1 MDKLSLEESKRSY
14 YGWVVVGMAFLAEL
28 LAFGMAYSFGVFFK
42 PLASEFGWTRAA
54 TAGAFSA
61 YAIIH
66 DVLAPVTG
74 RMTDR
79 FGPRVIVAIG
89 GFCIGL
95 AMFLMSHVTA
105 IWQIYLFYGFIFALG
120 VTSIYAP

>member
-1 MDKLSLEESKRSY
+1 M
-14 YGWVVVGMAFLAEL
+14 VFLAEL
-28 LAFGMAYSFGVFFK
+28 LAFGLAYSFGVFFK
-42 PLASEFGWTRAA
+42 PLAAEFHWSRAA

-74 RMTDR
+74 KLTDR

-89 GFCIGL
+89 GFCVGL
-95 AMFLMSHVTA
+95 AMFLMSRTTA
-105 IWQIYLFYGFIFALG
+105 IWEFYL
-120 VTSIYAP
+120 SYAVIIKSS